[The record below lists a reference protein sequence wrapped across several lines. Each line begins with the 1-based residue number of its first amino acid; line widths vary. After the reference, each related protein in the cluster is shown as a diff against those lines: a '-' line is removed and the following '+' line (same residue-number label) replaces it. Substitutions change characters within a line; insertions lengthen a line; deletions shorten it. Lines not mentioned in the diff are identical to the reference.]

1 MVRIKAVIQHYIGK
15 PIYFT
20 NTGECKPI
28 ISTGTLLSYGPNRV
42 VIDFDGETI
51 VRDYDQIAIKYER
64 TVLQPSNRR
73 DVEQTIP
80 STRYSQSM
88 EEGV

>member
-15 PIYFT
+15 PIYFI
-20 NTGECKPI
+20 NVGENKPI
-28 ISTGTLLSYGPNRV
+28 ISTGTLLSYGPSQV
-42 VIDFDGETI
+42 IIDFNGKTI

-64 TVLQPSNRR
+64 TILQPSNRR

-80 STRYSQSM
+80 STRYSTDM

>member
-15 PIYFT
+15 PIYFI
-20 NTGECKPI
+20 NVGENKPI
-28 ISTGTLLSYGPNRV
+28 ISTGTLLSYGPSQV
-42 VIDFDGETI
+42 IIDFNGKTI
-51 VRDYDQIAIKYER
+51 VRDYDQIAIKHER

-80 STRYSQSM
+80 STRYSTDLV
-88 EEGV
+88 EGV

>member
-15 PIYFT
+15 PIYFI
-20 NTGECKPI
+20 NVGENKPI
-28 ISTGTLLSYGPNRV
+28 ISTGTLLSYGPSQV
-42 VIDFDGETI
+42 VIDFNGKTI

-64 TVLQPSNRR
+64 TILQPSNRR

-80 STRYSQSM
+80 STRYSTDM

>member
-15 PIYFT
+15 PIYFI
-20 NTGECKPI
+20 NVGENKPI
-28 ISTGTLLSYGPNRV
+28 ISTGTLLSYGPSQV
-42 VIDFDGETI
+42 VIDFNGKTI

-64 TVLQPSNRR
+64 TFLQPSNRR

-80 STRYSQSM
+80 STRYSADM